1 MKFLTAGLFA
11 SVSAM
16 ALALPVEGAHA
27 GQSVIQFFIC
37 DSSSPTNYCASNNHA
52 SYIGPGIDS
61 AIANTSSIAGGVRE
75 ASATDHVVTDAYDGW
90 GAVYGT
96 TTTSGN
102 VYNSPYATSFNGL
115 AATRQTESYIAVP
128 GLPANSIRWFD
139 SFTNNTGSTITAN
152 VAFGG
157 NLGSDANTYVHASG
171 PGYVVTGQGAPGAG
185 SPDPVIAHLYGNN
198 DYAFSQTMVHFVNGD
213 DNPYVVYPLTVAPG
227 QTVSI
232 MNVDILF
239 GDNARGTDPSG
250 SVYAQDVALAIQQAQ
265 LFVNSPV
272 FDGLT
277 VEQLQ
282 TLVNWNVLVDG
293 SLPAAGA
300 VTGLSQSMHEA
311 FDGMLN
317 RDAVIW
323 TNGYNAAG
331 MVTGAL
337 QYAAE
342 AAPGA
347 KQDGAAALANEIGE
361 KGGKVAITNVDGT
374 RSYLFGGYTTGSR
387 DYSAGGL
394 NFDGYLTGIGIE
406 HNFASGLL
414 VGVAGGYAHGSGDIG
429 GVYSDI
435 DNKQYT
441 VSPYARWQ
449 APTGTIVDARIS
461 LSRESWSYSRTA
473 GAGTANADID
483 GSSFGAR
490 IGVAQPFDMPVATI
504 TPFANLNYLRTH
516 VDGYTETGAGT
527 GNLDVP
533 SYSVDHLEGFVGV
546 SAARDWTMANG
557 GRLRGFVSAGIG
569 DSFLG
574 NDSVSTTYTTSSTA
588 FVSDIETQ
596 KGAFGRVEA
605 GLSANITPNFAVTST
620 YGGQFGNGRNQH
632 TISVGLDLK
641 L

>member
-16 ALALPVEGAHA
+16 ALALPATDAHA
-27 GQSVIQFFIC
+27 DQSVIQFFIC
-37 DSSSPTNYCASNNHA
+37 QGPNQSDYCSNTNHT
-52 SYIGPGIDS
+52 SYIGPGFDS
-61 AIANTSSIAGGVRE
+61 AFNDSSSVAGGVSE
-75 ASATDHVVTDAYDGW
+75 ASATNHVVTDAYDGW
-90 GAVYGT
+90 GAIYGT

-102 VYNSPYATSFNGL
+102 VYNSRYATPFNGL
-115 AATRQTESYIAVP
+115 TGARQTESYVAVP

-152 VAFGG
+152 IAFGG
-157 NLGSDANTYVHASG
+157 NLGSDSATYVHASG
-171 PGYVVTGQGAPGAG
+171 PGYFVTGQNTSGGYT
-185 SPDPVIAHLYGNN
+185 DPVIAHLYGNN
-198 DYAFSQTMVHFVNGD
+198 EYAFSQTTTHFVNGD
-213 DNPYVVYPLTVAPG
+213 DNPYIVYPLTVAPG

-239 GDNARGTDPSG
+239 GDNARTSSDQAA
-250 SVYAQDVALAIQQAQ
+250 YLQDVALATQQAQ

-300 VTGLSQSMHEA
+300 VTGLSQSMHDA
-311 FDGMLN
+311 FDGILN

-323 TNGYNAAG
+323 TNGYNAPG

-342 AAPGA
+342 NAPGT

-387 DYSAGGL
+387 DYSAGDL

-414 VGVAGGYAHGSGDIG
+414 VGIAGGYARGSGDIG

-449 APTGTIVDARIS
+449 APTGTILDARIS
-461 LSRESWSYSRTA
+461 LSSESWSYSRTA

-504 TPFANLNYLRTH
+504 TPFANLNYLRTR

-533 SYSVDHLEGFVGV
+533 SYSVDHLEGFAGV
-546 SAARDWTMANG
+546 SAARDWSMANG
-557 GRLRGFVSAGIG
+557 GRLRGFVSVGIG

-588 FVSDIETQ
+588 FVSNIETQ

-605 GLSANITPNFAVTST
+605 GLSANITPDFAVTST
-620 YGGQFGNGRNQH
+620 YGGQFGSGHNQH
-632 TISVGLDLK
+632 TVSIGLDLK

>member
-1 MKFLTAGLFA
+1 M
-11 SVSAM
+11 
-16 ALALPVEGAHA
+16 
-27 GQSVIQFFIC
+27 
-37 DSSSPTNYCASNNHA
+37 
-52 SYIGPGIDS
+52 
-61 AIANTSSIAGGVRE
+61 
-75 ASATDHVVTDAYDGW
+75 TDAYDGW
-90 GAVYGT
+90 GAIYGT
-96 TTTSGN
+96 TNTGDA
-102 VYNSPYATSFNGL
+102 YNSPYATAFNGL
-115 AATRQTESYIAVP
+115 TAARQTQSYVAVP

-139 SFTNNTGSTITAN
+139 SFTNNTGSSISAN

-157 NLGSDANTYVHASG
+157 NLGSDSATYVHASG
-171 PGYVVTGQGAPGAG
+171 PGYVVTGQNQVGNYT
-185 SPDPVIAHLYGNN
+185 DPVIAHIYGNN
-198 DYAFSQTMVHFVNGD
+198 DYAFNQTTTHFVNGD
-213 DNPYVVYPLTVAPG
+213 DNPYIIFPLTVAPG

-239 GDNARGTDPSG
+239 GDNARTGTDQA
-250 SVYAQDVALAIQQAQ
+250 VYLQDVALATQQAQ

-277 VEQLQ
+277 VEQIQ
-282 TLVNWNVLVDG
+282 TLVNWSVLVDG

-300 VTGLSQSMHEA
+300 VTGLSQSMHDA
-311 FDGMLN
+311 FDGILN

-323 TNGYNAAG
+323 TNGYNAPG

-342 AAPGA
+342 NAPGG

-361 KGGKVAITNVDGT
+361 KGGKVAVTNVDGT

-387 DYSAGGL
+387 DYSAGDL
-394 NFDGYLTGIGIE
+394 DFDGYLAGIGIE

-414 VGVAGGYAHGSGDIG
+414 LGIAGGYAHGSGDIG

-435 DNKQYT
+435 TNKQYT
-441 VSPYARWQ
+441 VAPYARWV
-449 APTGTIVDARIS
+449 APTGTILDARIS
-461 LSRESWSYSRTA
+461 LSNRSWTYSRTA

-490 IGVAQPFDMPVATI
+490 IGVAQPYDMPVATI
-504 TPFANLNYLRTH
+504 TPFANLSYLRTH
-516 VDGYTETGAGT
+516 VDGYTETDAGT
-527 GNLDVP
+527 GNLNVP

-546 SAARDWTMANG
+546 SAAKDWTMANG
-557 GRLRGFVSAGIG
+557 GKLRGFVSVGVG

-574 NDSVSTTYTTSSTA
+574 NDSISTSYTSSPTI
-588 FVSDIETQ
+588 FLSEIDTQ

-605 GLSANITPNFAVTST
+605 GLSANITPNMALTST
-620 YGGQFGNGRNQH
+620 YGGQFGSGHNQH
-632 TISVGLDLK
+632 TISIGFDVK

>member
-11 SVSAM
+11 SVSSL
-16 ALALPVEGAHA
+16 ALALPVGGAYA
-27 GQSVIQFFIC
+27 DQSIIQYQIC
-37 DSSSPTNYCASNNHA
+37 SSSNPDDYCNTHNGA
-52 SYIGPGIDS
+52 SYIGPGLDS
-61 AIANTSSIAGGVRE
+61 GILGTSSVAGGVRE
-75 ASATDHVVTDAYDGW
+75 AGATNDVVSDAYDGW
-90 GAVYGT
+90 GAIYGT
-96 TTTSGN
+96 TTTSN
-102 VYNSPYATSFNGL
+102 VYDSPYGTAFNGL
-115 AATRQTESYIAVP
+115 AATRQTESYVAVP

-139 SFTNNTGSTITAN
+139 SFTNNTGSTISAN
-152 VAFGG
+152 IAFGG

-171 PGYVVTGQGAPGAG
+171 PGYFVTGQNAPGG
-185 SPDPVIAHLYGNN
+185 YTDPVIAHLYGNN
-198 DYAFSQTMVHFVNGD
+198 DYAFSQTTTHFVNGD
-213 DNPYVVYPLTVAPG
+213 DNPYIVYPLTVAPG

-239 GDNARGTDPSG
+239 GDNARTG
-250 SVYAQDVALAIQQAQ
+250 SDEAVYLQDVALATQQAQ

-277 VEQLQ
+277 VQQLE
-282 TLVNWNVLVDG
+282 TLVNWDVLVDG
-293 SLPAAGA
+293 RLPAAGA
-300 VTGLSQSMHEA
+300 VTGLSQSMHDA
-311 FDGMLN
+311 FDGILN

-323 TNGYNAAG
+323 TNGYYAPALA
-331 MVTGAL
+331 TGAL

-342 AAPGA
+342 NAPGA

-361 KGGKVAITNVDGT
+361 RGGKVAVADADGT
-374 RSYLFGGYTTGSR
+374 RSYIFGGYTTGSR
-387 DYSAGGL
+387 DYSAGSL
-394 NFDGYLTGIGIE
+394 DFNGYLTGIGIE

-414 VGVAGGYAHGSGDIG
+414 VGVAGGYARGSGDIG

-449 APTGTIVDARIS
+449 ASTGTILDARIS
-461 LSRESWSYSRTA
+461 LSSESWTYSRTA
-473 GAGTANADID
+473 GASTADADID

-490 IGVAQPFDMPVATI
+490 LGVAQPFDMSVATI
-504 TPFANLNYLRTH
+504 TPFANLSYLRTH
-516 VDGYTETGAGT
+516 VDSYTETGAGNA
-527 GNLDVP
+527 NLDVP

-546 SAARDWTMANG
+546 SAARDWTMTNG
-557 GRLRGFVSAGIG
+557 GKLRAFVSAGIG

-574 NDSVSTTYTTSSTA
+574 NDSVSTSYTSSPTS
-588 FVSDIETQ
+588 FVSDIDTQ

-605 GLSANITPNFAVTST
+605 GLSANLSQNLALTSS
-620 YGGQFGNGRNQH
+620 YGGQFGSGRNQN

>member
-16 ALALPVEGAHA
+16 ALTLPATSAHA
-27 GQSVIQFFIC
+27 DQSVIQFFIC
-37 DSSSPTNYCASNNHA
+37 QGPGQNDYCNNKNNT
-52 SYIGPGIDS
+52 SYIGPGFDS
-61 AIANTSSIAGGVRE
+61 ANGSSSVAGGVSE
-75 ASATDHVVTDAYDGW
+75 ASATNGVVNDAYDGW
-90 GAVYGT
+90 GAIYGT

-102 VYNSPYATSFNGL
+102 VYNSPYATPFNGL
-115 AATRQTESYIAVP
+115 TAARQTQSYEAVP

-139 SFTNNTGSTITAN
+139 SFTNNTGSAISAN

-157 NLGSDANTYVHASG
+157 NLGSDSNTYIHASG
-171 PGYVVTGQGAPGAG
+171 PGYVVTGQGAPG
-185 SPDPVIAHLYGNN
+185 SESTDPVIAHLYGNN
-198 DYAFSQTMVHFVNGD
+198 NYAFSQTTVHFVNGD
-213 DNPYVVYPLTVAPG
+213 DNPYIVYPLTVAPG
-227 QTVSI
+227 QTVSV

-239 GDNARGTDPSG
+239 GDNARQPDGGG

-282 TLVNWNVLVDG
+282 TLVNWNVQVDG

-300 VTGLSQSMHEA
+300 VTGLSQSMHDA
-311 FDGMLN
+311 FDGILN

-323 TNGYNAAG
+323 TNGYYAPGLA
-331 MVTGAL
+331 TGAL

-342 AAPGA
+342 TAPGA

-361 KGGKVAITNVDGT
+361 KGGKVAVTDVDGT
-374 RSYLFGGYTTGSR
+374 RSYIFGGYTTGSR

-394 NFDGYLTGIGIE
+394 DFNGYLTGIGIE

-414 VGVAGGYAHGSGDIG
+414 VGIAGGYARGSGDIG

-441 VSPYARWQ
+441 VSPYVRWQ
-449 APTGTIVDARIS
+449 APTGTILDARIS
-461 LSRESWSYSRTA
+461 LSSESWTYSRTA
-473 GAGTANADID
+473 GAGTADADID

-504 TPFANLNYLRTH
+504 TPFANLSYLRTH
-516 VDGYTETGAGT
+516 VDGYTETGAGN

-546 SAARDWTMANG
+546 SAARDWTMSNG
-557 GRLRGFVSAGIG
+557 GKLRAFVSAGIG

-574 NDSVSTTYTTSSTA
+574 NDSVSTSYTSSPTT
-588 FVSDIETQ
+588 FLSDIDSQ

-605 GLSANITPNFAVTST
+605 GLSANLTQNLALTSS
-620 YGGQFGNGRNQH
+620 YGGQFGSGRNQN
-632 TISVGLDLK
+632 TISIGLDLK